1 MEDDNRHSHQRAE
14 RVGKDLEWREMKV
27 KIADEV
33 KQEERSFK
41 DLSRIDS
48 FAASQKR
55 KRIRNANHPH
65 MKTFISKCKIT

>member
-1 MEDDNRHSHQRAE
+1 
-14 RVGKDLEWREMKV
+14 MKV

-48 FAASQKR
+48 FAASQK
-55 KRIRNANHPH
+55 K
-65 MKTFISKCKIT
+65 KKDKKCKPSTHENLHLKM

>member
-1 MEDDNRHSHQRAE
+1 
-14 RVGKDLEWREMKV
+14 MKV

-48 FAASQKR
+48 FAASQK
-55 KRIRNANHPH
+55 K
-65 MKTFISKCKIT
+65 KKKDKKCKPSTHENHLKM